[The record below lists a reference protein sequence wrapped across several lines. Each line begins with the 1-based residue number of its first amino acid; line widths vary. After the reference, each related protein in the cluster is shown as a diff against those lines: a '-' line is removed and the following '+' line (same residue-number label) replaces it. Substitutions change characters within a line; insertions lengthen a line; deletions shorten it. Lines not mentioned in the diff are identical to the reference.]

1 MTELNDD
8 VSAFLRAHVTSVM
21 QLEVLL
27 HLRARAQHA
36 VDPTHLSRELG
47 GSVDSAIGCLL
58 DLERSGLVARSDD
71 PGELCYR
78 YAPRDAAL
86 GGAVDAVADAY
97 AKRKVA
103 VVTAIFTEPADDL
116 RSFSDAFRIRKDK
129 RS

>member
-1 MTELNDD
+1 MAELSDD

-27 HLRARAQHA
+27 HLRASPDA
-36 VDPTHLSRELG
+36 VDPTQLSRELG

-58 DLERSGLVARSDD
+58 DLERSGLVERSDD
-71 PGELCYR
+71 PGELCFR
-78 YAPRDAAL
+78 YAPRDEGL
-86 GGAVDAVADAY
+86 DGSVDAVADAY

-129 RS
+129 R

>member
-1 MTELNDD
+1 MPELSDD
-8 VSAFLRAHVTSVM
+8 VSAFLRDHITSVM

-27 HLRARAQHA
+27 ALRSRPDET
-36 VDPTHLSRELG
+36 VDPTQLSRELG

-58 DLERSGLVARSDD
+58 DLERSGLVQRSDD

-86 GGAVDAVADAY
+86 DARTDAVAEAY

-129 RS
+129 R